1 MKSEKPYK
9 YWTYRH
15 ENPNER
21 LISYG
26 IEKGDKWERIIKKIS
41 I

>member
-1 MKSEKPYK
+1 MIKVFEIDKK
-9 YWTYRH
+9 
-15 ENPNER
+15 EM
-21 LISYG
+21 LVSYG